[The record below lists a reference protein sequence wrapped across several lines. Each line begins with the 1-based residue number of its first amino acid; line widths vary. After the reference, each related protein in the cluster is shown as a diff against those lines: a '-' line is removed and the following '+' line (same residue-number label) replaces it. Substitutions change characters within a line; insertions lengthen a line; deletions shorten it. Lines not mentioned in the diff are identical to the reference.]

1 MRHRVRV
8 LTISALAI
16 GLAAAGCSKT
26 ENSKGEENAKEQKQS
41 ISIDLKGTT
50 PVPAPEVKD
59 ARKGGQVLWL
69 QDGNFEHLDPQ
80 QIYVGDALS
89 FSTNLFHRTLTAYIE
104 PTEEGGTV
112 KIVGDLAI
120 NAGESSEG
128 GKVWKYTLRDGLKYD
143 DGSPIKSADIKH
155 SIARSFGT
163 FGQQG
168 AQYIQ
173 NALDPDRKYQGPD
186 AATGDAGVPGV
197 ATPDDKTIIFT
208 FKDPHPEFPA
218 LAVYPNTTP
227 VPAAKDTGAKYEE
240 EWVSSGPYK
249 RKEYKIDNYLLLE
262 RNPNWDPKTDPVRH
276 QYPDTI
282 KVDFTPNRA
291 TQTQRLIA
299 SQGEDGAATMTSSV
313 AQENISTVAADPEL
327 TKRVLSGV
335 TPYANYININTTKV
349 TDVDV
354 RRALIY
360 AYDKDAAIKNA
371 GGSKVAVP
379 STTITAQNV
388 PGYQNFDVYKAG
400 PNGDVAKAKTLLTGK
415 TVPKLSY
422 CFANT
427 AAGQKAAAIVKS
439 SFERENLFQIALN
452 PIDRKDYYTTIGKK
466 DTTCDLMASG
476 WGADYPDNNSTL
488 GVLMDGKQIKAE
500 GNNNYSYFNDEG
512 INKKLADLRLEP
524 DRAKAAKAY
533 GDLDKEIMEK
543 HAPLIPTVYTRA
555 YTLIGTKLGGA
566 FLSPNYAQVNLTNV
580 YVKA

>member
-26 ENSKGEENAKEQKQS
+26 ENSKDGASNKDEKQS
-41 ISIDLKGTT
+41 ISIDYKGTT

-69 QDGNFEHLDPQ
+69 QTGNFEHMDPQ

-89 FSTNLFHRTLTAYIE
+89 FTTNLIHRTLTSYIE
-104 PTEEGGTV
+104 PTEEGGTI
-112 KIVGDLAI
+112 KIVGDLAT
-120 NAGESSEG
+120 NAGETTDG
-128 GKVWKYTLRDGLKYD
+128 GKTWKYTLRDGIKYD
-143 DGSPIKSADIKH
+143 DGSPIKSADVKH
-155 SIARSFGT
+155 AIARSFGT
-163 FGQQG
+163 FGAQG

-173 NALDPDRKYQGPD
+173 NALDADRKYTGPT
-186 AATGDAGVPGV
+186 AAGDGAVPGV
-197 ATPDDKTIIFT
+197 TTPDDKTIIFS

-227 VPAAKDTGAKYEE
+227 VPEAKDTKEKYEE
-240 EWVSSGPYK
+240 QWVSSGPYK
-249 RKEYKIDNYLLLE
+249 RKEYKIDNYLILE
-262 RNPNWDPKTDPVRH
+262 RNPNWDPKTDPIRH
-276 QYPDTI
+276 AYPDTI
-282 KVDFTPNRA
+282 KVDFTPERA

-299 SQGEDGAATMTSSV
+299 SQGEDAAATMTASV
-313 AQENISTVAADPEL
+313 AQENIATVAADPEL

-335 TPYANYININTTKV
+335 TPYDNYININTTKV

-379 STTITAQNV
+379 STTILAKNV
-388 PGYQNFDVYKAG
+388 PGYKDFDVYKAG
-400 PNGDVAKAKTLLTGK
+400 PNGDVAKAKALLAGK

-427 AAGQKAAAIVKS
+427 ANGQKAAAIVKS

-452 PIDRKDYYTTIGKK
+452 PVDRKDYYTTIGKK

-476 WGADYPDNNSTL
+476 WGADYPDGDSTL
-488 GVLMDGKQIKAE
+488 GVLMDGAQIKDT
-500 GNNNYSYFNDEG
+500 GNQNYSYFNNAE
-512 INKKLADLRLEP
+512 INAKIKALRTEP

-533 GDLDKEIMEK
+533 GELDQEIMEK
-543 HAPLIPTVYTRA
+543 YAPLIPTVYTRA

-566 FLSPNYAQVNLTNV
+566 FLSPNYAQVNLTNI